1 MMSMRLKRNYYASS
15 GRDHLKIAIIT
26 PTYNEAENLPRL
38 VSALFALPLDL
49 RVLIVDD
56 NSPDGTGRI
65 ADELAKQNRRIQVLH
80 RPGKL
85 GLRSA
90 YLNAFQQVMQENVNA
105 IVQMDADFS
114 HDPAVL
120 TDMAARVESCDVVIG
135 SRYIEG
141 GSVDERWPLWRRELS
156 AFGNSYA
163 RSILGFPLH
172 DVTTGYRM
180 WRRETLQS
188 MPLERIRSNGY
199 VFLVEMVYLAYC
211 LEYRIEEVPIYF
223 ADRRW
228 GKSKMSFKIQS
239 EAALRVWQVWW
250 NYRDIRRAGRKAR
263 VVPTP

>member
-1 MMSMRLKRNYYASS
+1 
-15 GRDHLKIAIIT
+15 
-26 PTYNEAENLPRL
+26 LPKL
-38 VSALFALPLDL
+38 VSALFTLPLDL
-49 RVLIVDD
+49 RVLVVDD
-56 NSPDGTGRI
+56 NSPDGTGKI
-65 ADELAKQNRRIQVLH
+65 ADELAKQDKRVQVMH

-90 YLNAFQQVMQENVNA
+90 YLNAFQQVMQEDTDA

-120 TDMAARVESCDVVIG
+120 PAMAARIKSCDVVIG
-135 SRYIEG
+135 SRYVEG
-141 GSVDERWPLWRRELS
+141 GSVARRWPKWRKRLS
-156 AFGNSYA
+156 AFGNLYA
-163 RSILGFPLH
+163 RSILGFPLR

-180 WRRETLQS
+180 WRKETLQS

-199 VFLVEMVYLAYC
+199 VFLVEMAYLAHC

-228 GKSKMSFKIQS
+228 GQSKMSFKIQS

-250 NYRDIRRAGRKAR
+250 NYRDIRRAGRSAR
-263 VVPTP
+263 LIVAP